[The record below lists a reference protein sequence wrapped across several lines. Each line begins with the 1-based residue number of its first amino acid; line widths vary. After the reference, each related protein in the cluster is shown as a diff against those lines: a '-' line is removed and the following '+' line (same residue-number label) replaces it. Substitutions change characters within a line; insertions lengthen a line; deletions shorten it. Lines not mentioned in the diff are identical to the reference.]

1 VQHFADR
8 FGWEELAADVARVY
22 NALPAEDRAKAGIY
36 GQNYGDAGA
45 IDLLGEKYG
54 LPKASSGH
62 NNYYHWGPQGS
73 GEILII
79 VGGDREDHL
88 QAFRD
93 VQQAGEIRC
102 GFCMPYENNQAVWVA
117 RGLKAPIEQIW
128 PMTKHYD

>member
-1 VQHFADR
+1 M
-8 FGWEELAADVARVY
+8 ARVY
-22 NALPAEDRAKAGIY
+22 RALPPEERAKAGIY

-45 IDLLGEKYG
+45 IDLLGQKYG

-62 NNYYHWGPQGS
+62 NSYFHWGPQGS
-73 GEILII
+73 GEVLII

-93 VQQAGEIRC
+93 VEQAGEIRC
-102 GFCMPYENNQAVWVA
+102 GLCMPYENNQAVWVA